1 MKLAILGVKEKTEEG
16 YDYYSFQKNMAA
28 ESLPAKSRQLI
39 KNRWVNVKRIS
50 IFPTTSF
57 SFLDFERKDYDLNTK
72 NTCILLVDTELGE
85 KDIKGISI
93 GTANTTRFYKQKV
106 KLIKEVA
113 NPYDLDFLTDIYFKY
128 ATPDNRSYATYELL
142 TWDFKYYCNSA
153 NKESFKKLIS
163 DYTFNNIGKIKRYG
177 IDFSISDSN
186 FILWKW
192 LVDYKNI
199 LAKEKFYQAGFGR
212 YGEFNISSKSIKNL
226 VKEKDISFEYIKAL
240 PHKYFLRAI
249 KMLPKEYTR
258 NLSKEDKI
266 FLYYSLYSDEQEAVS
281 LVEKGQVDIN
291 NLFKTAWNT
300 GELINKDRETIL
312 KDRDYKPK
320 EETCY
325 DDDYYDDDWNNE
337 FFDEYTV
344 EIDNQFDIV
353 QEKFSWKDYLDRE
366 LLKKISNRYA
376 PRVKE
381 MLLNKGW
388 GNYNED

>member
-16 YDYYSFQKNMAA
+16 YNYYSFQQNMVA

-57 SFLDFERKDYDLNTK
+57 RFLDFERKDYDLNTK

-85 KDIKGISI
+85 KDIKRISI
-93 GTANTTRFYKQKV
+93 GALRTTRFCKQKV

-113 NPYDLDFLTDIYFKY
+113 NPYNLDFLMDIYFKY
-128 ATPDNRSYATYELL
+128 ATPEKRSYATQKLL

-163 DYTFNNIGKIKRYG
+163 EYTFNNRGEIKHYG
-177 IDFSISDSN
+177 IDFSISDKN

-199 LAKEKFYQAGFGR
+199 LAKEESYQVTFGR
-212 YGEFNISSKSIKNL
+212 YEEFNISSKSIKNL
-226 VKEKDISFEYIKAL
+226 VKEEDIPFKYIKAL
-240 PHKYFLRAI
+240 PHEYFLQAI
-249 KMLPKEYTR
+249 KFLPKEYTR
-258 NLSKEDKI
+258 NLSKEDKV
-266 FLYYSLYSDEQEAVS
+266 FLYFSLYSDEQEAVS
-281 LVEKGQVDIN
+281 LVETGHVDIN
-291 NLFKTAWNT
+291 DLFKTAWNT
-300 GELINKDRETIL
+300 GELINKDMGRIL
-312 KDRDYKPK
+312 KDKSYKPE

-325 DDDYYDDDWNNE
+325 DDDYYDDYYD
-337 FFDEYTV
+337 DEYTMT
-344 EIDNQFDIV
+344 IDDQFDIV

-381 MLLNKGW
+381 MLLSKGW
-388 GNYNED
+388 D